1 MRAAWIEEGRGPAN
15 VSQFRSARTGTVAGE
30 MLQVAGGNQVPA
42 EFVRAEVA
50 RGRMIIPAN
59 IMHPELE
66 PMAIG
71 IHAKCKIN
79 ANIGNSAVTS
89 DVAGELEKLPR
100 RPQDSAHTVMHLS
113 PRRHL
118 PPHPQARLRPP

>member
-30 MLQVAGGNQVPA
+30 MLHVAGREQVPA

-89 DVAGELEKLPR
+89 DLAGELQKLAPCLKHG
-100 RPQDSAHTVMHLS
+100 AETVMDL
-113 PRRHL
+113 
-118 PPHPQARLRPP
+118 